1 MRKLFVV
8 SSSIAPKPGTFTYSP
23 TRSVF
28 GAEERFRQTIF
39 TINSIQASFPND
51 KIVVVDSSEDYADY
65 IVTLRHLK
73 NVEYLPVKD
82 YAPEIFNLVNHHQN
96 KSLCECALL
105 NSYYKKFKNEIKE
118 YDYVIKTTG
127 RYFYFNFNDALFT
140 QENTNK
146 IFFKKPLN
154 FEWNDNWRY
163 QFVDRRVQQN
173 NNRLHQYC
181 TVLYGFGIHQFDK
194 FIDIN
199 DAVVNLLSNEK
210 MAHYDIETLSY
221 YFTRPFEKDIIET
234 DWIVSGWD
242 GTSARFMYY

>member
-1 MRKLFVV
+1 
-8 SSSIAPKPGTFTYSP
+8 
-23 TRSVF
+23 
-28 GAEERFRQTIF
+28 
-39 TINSIQASFPND
+39 
-51 KIVVVDSSEDYADY
+51 
-65 IVTLRHLK
+65 VTLRHLK
-73 NVEYLPVKD
+73 NVDYLPVKE
-82 YAPEIFNLVNHHQN
+82 YAPEIFNLVNYHQN

-105 NSYYKKFKNEIKE
+105 NSYYKTFKNEIKN
-118 YDYVIKTTG
+118 YDYVIKATG

-140 QENTNK
+140 PENKDK
-146 IFFKKPLN
+146 IFFKRPLN

-163 QFVDRRVQQN
+163 QFVDYRAQQN

-194 FIDIN
+194 FIDMN
-199 DAVVNLLSNEK
+199 DAVINLLDNEK

>member
-28 GAEERFRQTIF
+28 EAEERFRQTIF
-39 TINSIQASFPND
+39 TINSIQAAFPND
-51 KIVVVDSSEDYADY
+51 KIVVVDSSEDCADY

-73 NVEYLPVKD
+73 NVDYLPVKE

-105 NSYYKKFKNEIKE
+105 NSYYKTFKNEIKN
-118 YDYVIKTTG
+118 YDYVIKATG

-140 QENTNK
+140 PENKDK
-146 IFFKKPLN
+146 IFFKRPLN

-163 QFVDRRVQQN
+163 QFVDYRAQQN

-194 FIDIN
+194 FIDMN
-199 DAVVNLLSNEK
+199 DAVINLLDNEK